1 MTRDTILAAIDIG
14 SSKITTLIASCSS
27 QKDSIDIIGVA
38 TAPSRGLR
46 KSQIVDIEEVVGS
59 LTESVEASER
69 MAGLA
74 ISQSSVSI
82 GGVNIASQNSKGVV
96 AVAEPDVEITGTDVE
111 RVLEAARAISLP
123 SSREIIHVVPKS
135 FIVDSQSGIKD
146 PVGMTGVRLEA
157 EAHIITASTTSIR
170 NLVKCVN
177 EIGVDVTSL
186 VYNGLASSEAVLT
199 ETEKELG
206 VCLVDIGGGTTDV
219 CVFNEGSLTHSFVLP
234 VGANNITNDLAIGLR
249 VSLESAE
256 KIKQFLS
263 QKERKPTFP
272 EREQE
277 RLKETDEVNLT
288 KLGITEEI
296 STVSRKTLIEG
307 IIRPRVNEI
316 FNMIASRLKEVNLI
330 GTTPSGVVLTG
341 GGAKTINMVDFCK
354 RSLSMP
360 ARTALPAGVAGLVEE
375 VYSPEFSTAVGLI
388 LYALKNEASLSK
400 SFSLGRK
407 FSNLLNKLPVKGMA
421 SKTIDFIKSF
431 LP

>member
-1 MTRDTILAAIDIG
+1 MARDTVFAAIDIG
-14 SSKITTLIASCSS
+14 SSKIATLIASYSTD
-27 QKDSIDIIGVA
+27 KKSIEIIGVA
-38 TAPSRGLR
+38 VIPSRGLR
-46 KSQIVDIEEVVGS
+46 KSQIVDIEEVVGV
-59 LTESVEASER
+59 LTESEEASER
-69 MAGLA
+69 MAGMA
-74 ISQSSVSI
+74 ISQASVSI

-96 AVAEPDVEITGTDVE
+96 AVAEPEVEITNQDVE

-135 FIVDSQSGIKD
+135 FIVDSQAGIKD

-157 EAHIITASTTSIR
+157 EAHIITAATTAIR

-186 VYNGLASSEAVLT
+186 VYNGLASAEAVLT

-206 VCLVDIGGGTTDV
+206 VCLIDIGGGTTDV
-219 CVFNEGSLTHSFVLP
+219 CVYNEGALTASFVLP

-263 QKERKPTFP
+263 QKKKKPALP
-272 EREQE
+272 GESVE
-277 RLKETDEVNLT
+277 KEADEVNL
-288 KLGITEEI
+288 KKMGITEEI
-296 STVSRKTLIEG
+296 STVSKKTLTDG
-307 IIRPRVNEI
+307 IIRPRANEI
-316 FNMIASRLKEVNLI
+316 FNMVADRLKEEDLI

-341 GGAKTINMVDFCK
+341 GGARTVNIVEFCR

-360 ARTALPAGVAGLVEE
+360 ARIGFPEGVAGLVDE
-375 VYSPEFSTAVGLI
+375 VKSPEFSTGVGLI
-388 LYALKNEASLSK
+388 LYGAQNIGQASRRTSFKKISGLFSK
-400 SFSLGRK
+400 I
-407 FSNLLNKLPVKGMA
+407 PVKGA
-421 SKTIDFIKSF
+421 ANKVINFIKSF

>member
-1 MTRDTILAAIDIG
+1 MARDTVFAAIDIG
-14 SSKITTLIASCSS
+14 SSKIATLIASYSTD
-27 QKDSIDIIGVA
+27 KKSIEIIGVA
-38 TAPSRGLR
+38 VIPSRGLR
-46 KSQIVDIEEVVGS
+46 KSQIVDIEEVVGV

-69 MAGLA
+69 MAGMA
-74 ISQSSVSI
+74 ISQASVSI

-96 AVAEPDVEITGTDVE
+96 AVTEPEVEITNQDVG

-123 SSREIIHVVPKS
+123 SSREIIHVVPKA
-135 FIVDSQSGIKD
+135 FIVDSQTGIKD

-157 EAHIITASTTSIR
+157 EAHIITAATTAIR

-186 VYNGLASSEAVLT
+186 VYNGLASAEAVLT

-206 VCLVDIGGGTTDV
+206 VCLIDIGGGTTDV
-219 CVFNEGSLTHSFVLP
+219 CVYNEEALTSSFVLP

-256 KIKQFLS
+256 RIKQFLS
-263 QKERKPTFP
+263 QKKKKPVLP
-272 EREQE
+272 GESRE
-277 RLKETDEVNLT
+277 KEADEVNL
-288 KLGITEEI
+288 KKMGITEEI
-296 STVSRKTLIEG
+296 STVSKKTLTDG

-316 FNMIASRLKEVNLI
+316 FNMVADRLKEEDLI

-341 GGAKTINMVDFCK
+341 GGARTVNMVEFCR

-360 ARTALPAGVAGLVEE
+360 TRIGFPEGVAGLVDE
-375 VYSPEFSTAVGLI
+375 VKSPEFSTAIGLI
-388 LYALKNEASLSK
+388 LYGAQNLSQTGRRP
-400 SFSLGRK
+400 SFKKISGL
-407 FSNLLNKLPVKGMA
+407 FSKIPVKGA
-421 SKTIDFIKSF
+421 ANKAINFIKSF